1 MRTSTLL
8 LTALL
13 LLSCVACG
21 SDDSAGAEAGAAADA
36 TAVAESTVDAATPSA
51 ATEPVET
58 PAVETPA
65 EEPTPS
71 TETPAEATV
80 AEPLDAIELEPTG
93 QAICD
98 VVASLDF
105 SAVHDAPNGQL
116 QPGDDRCLWLP
127 SDGRTIDFGTWLADD
142 PDDATGETL
151 LAQSTPGN
159 PNTEVAPLT
168 SLGRPALTA
177 STDATNGVHVLLND
191 RFVLVVKTFEDYT
204 IDQLTGL
211 TTQFLAAANG

>member
-1 MRTSTLL
+1 MRTSTFLL
-8 LTALL
+8 SALL

-21 SDDSAGAEAGAAADA
+21 SDDSAGAAADA

-51 ATEPVET
+51 ATDPVET

-98 VVASLDF
+98 VVAALDF
-105 SAVHDAPNGQL
+105 SD
-116 QPGDDRCLWLP
+116 GDGYEP
-127 SDGRTIDFGTWLADD
+127 D
-142 PDDATGETL
+142 P
-151 LAQSTPGN
+151 
-159 PNTEVAPLT
+159 
-168 SLGRPALTA
+168 
-177 STDATNGVHVLLND
+177 
-191 RFVLVVKTFEDYT
+191 
-204 IDQLTGL
+204 
-211 TTQFLAAANG
+211 